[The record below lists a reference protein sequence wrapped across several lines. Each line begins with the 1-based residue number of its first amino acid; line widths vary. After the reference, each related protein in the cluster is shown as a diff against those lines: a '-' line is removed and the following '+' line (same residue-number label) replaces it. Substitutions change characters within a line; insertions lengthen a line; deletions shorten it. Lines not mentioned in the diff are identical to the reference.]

1 MKEFCK
7 EIIRV
12 KGVENMSPKEIISLL
27 TPFGRE
33 KLTQE
38 HRGELIKRI
47 RCFLETEEED
57 FIPQN

>member
-33 KLTQE
+33 KISQE
-38 HRGELIKRI
+38 YKSELIKRI
-47 RCFLETEEED
+47 RYFLETEEED
-57 FIPQN
+57 FIPWI